1 MKLFTLSL
9 AAVAALAS
17 SVLGQSVD
25 WTSSDAQACALQNWS
40 EIQEAVNPNIAS
52 NWDFLP
58 PFIKQA
64 VQQAGALTADNK
76 LVDSPTAAQIL
87 ALAQSFPSGIFSPNA
102 DNIVQQCL
110 SNTPDDSSS
119 DEPSTSDEPVTSDE
133 PSSSDEPTSE
143 EPTSEEPS
151 TSDEPTSE
159 EPSTSDEPSSDDEPS
174 TSDEPSSDDE
184 PSTSDE
190 EQSSDDEPSTSDENP
205 TSSAPDYTAEP
216 SSTPIKCI
224 PRN

>member
-76 LVDSPTAAQIL
+76 L
-87 ALAQSFPSGIFSPNA
+87 
-102 DNIVQQCL
+102 
-110 SNTPDDSSS
+110 
-119 DEPSTSDEPVTSDE
+119 
-133 PSSSDEPTSE
+133 
-143 EPTSEEPS
+143 
-151 TSDEPTSE
+151 
-159 EPSTSDEPSSDDEPS
+159 
-174 TSDEPSSDDE
+174 
-184 PSTSDE
+184 
-190 EQSSDDEPSTSDENP
+190 
-205 TSSAPDYTAEP
+205 
-216 SSTPIKCI
+216 
-224 PRN
+224 

>member
-143 EPTSEEPS
+143 EPTEEPS